1 MKRAR
6 ILAAFVAAL
15 LVVSLTATV
24 AVAAPGTTERV
35 SVSSAEV
42 QGNGISGRFGPSAL
56 SADGLTAAFDSE
68 ASNLVS
74 GDTNVV
80 VDVFARDRDT
90 GITERVSVSSSEVQ
104 GNDDSDTAS
113 VNGDGQ
119 IVAFDSDATNLVSPD
134 TNASDDV
141 FVRNRTAGTTERVS
155 MASDGT
161 QGNLGS
167 FVPDITP
174 DGRFVVFISDASN
187 LVLGDTNG
195 TRDVFVRDRTTGTTE
210 RVSIGT
216 GGVEGNGFSSPGAI
230 SDDGRFVAF
239 GSFASNLVPGDTN
252 ANIDV
257 FVHDRDTDTTT
268 RVSVDSAGVE
278 GNGLSSGAA
287 ISGNGNIVAFFSE
300 ATNLVPNDTNDTR
313 DVFVHDRTSG
323 ITERVNVSSEEAQAD
338 AQSSFSVQGDS
349 SNPRLSFDGNEV
361 SFDSFATNL
370 VPADTNG
377 FPDAFVRD
385 RAGGTTVRLSVDS
398 AGVEGD
404 DGSSDTDIS
413 ADGLVVSF
421 ISLASNLVPND
432 TNTCGFFDPGHCPDV
447 FVHDLGQTPP
457 PPAGAADLSVTKTD
471 SPDPVRVGGH
481 LTYTLV
487 VTNSGPETATD
498 VTLTDTLPRTM
509 RVVSTSTAAGSCA
522 VAGPVVT
529 CNLAN
534 IAVGAS
540 VTVTIR
546 VTPTRSGSLTNM
558 ATVSFSGTDPD
569 PVDNTDA
576 ETTTVRR

>member
-68 ASNLVS
+68 ASNLVT

-104 GNDDSDTAS
+104 GNDDSDTAA

-141 FVRNRTAGTTERVS
+141 F
-155 MASDGT
+155 
-161 QGNLGS
+161 
-167 FVPDITP
+167 
-174 DGRFVVFISDASN
+174 
-187 LVLGDTNG
+187 
-195 TRDVFVRDRTTGTTE
+195 
-210 RVSIGT
+210 
-216 GGVEGNGFSSPGAI
+216 
-230 SDDGRFVAF
+230 
-239 GSFASNLVPGDTN
+239 
-252 ANIDV
+252 
-257 FVHDRDTDTTT
+257 
-268 RVSVDSAGVE
+268 
-278 GNGLSSGAA
+278 
-287 ISGNGNIVAFFSE
+287 
-300 ATNLVPNDTNDTR
+300 AT
-313 DVFVHDRTSG
+313 
-323 ITERVNVSSEEAQAD
+323 
-338 AQSSFSVQGDS
+338 
-349 SNPRLSFDGNEV
+349 
-361 SFDSFATNL
+361 
-370 VPADTNG
+370 
-377 FPDAFVRD
+377 
-385 RAGGTTVRLSVDS
+385 
-398 AGVEGD
+398 
-404 DGSSDTDIS
+404 
-413 ADGLVVSF
+413 
-421 ISLASNLVPND
+421 
-432 TNTCGFFDPGHCPDV
+432 
-447 FVHDLGQTPP
+447 
-457 PPAGAADLSVTKTD
+457 
-471 SPDPVRVGGH
+471 
-481 LTYTLV
+481 
-487 VTNSGPETATD
+487 
-498 VTLTDTLPRTM
+498 
-509 RVVSTSTAAGSCA
+509 AGSCA
-522 VAGPVVT
+522 VAGSVVT
-529 CNLAN
+529 CSLGN

-569 PVDNTDA
+569 PVDNMDS